1 MDTSKYHIDFIDI
14 GLRVKALR
22 ETRGWSQEKLAAEA
36 NISQPTLTRL
46 ENGSTNLELAT
57 IIKVANA
64 LETSMDELL
73 CASLICGTKVYQQE
87 YTELVKNCSVLEM
100 RLINNVVSD
109 LLKSFRAACE
119 QHNI

>member
-1 MDTSKYHIDFIDI
+1 METSKHHIDFIDI

-46 ENGSTNLELAT
+46 ENGATNLELTT

-64 LETSMDELL
+64 LEASMDELL
-73 CASLICGTKVYQQE
+73 CASLVCGTKVYQQE
-87 YTELVKNCSVLEM
+87 YIELLKDCSVLEM
-100 RLINNVVSD
+100 RLVNSVITD
-109 LLKSFRAACE
+109 LLKSFRVACE